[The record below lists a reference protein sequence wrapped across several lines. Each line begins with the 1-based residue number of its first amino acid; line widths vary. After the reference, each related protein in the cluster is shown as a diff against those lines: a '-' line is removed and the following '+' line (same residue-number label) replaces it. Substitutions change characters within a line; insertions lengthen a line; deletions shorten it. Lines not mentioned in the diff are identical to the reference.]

1 MGERHARI
9 FDSLRADA
17 LARLIDV
24 RSSID
29 HAYGKIAAE
38 LIREHFDIVLDKVR
52 TFLATGDAGSY
63 RRFASRYV
71 AIRVAEGF
79 SHENLIHSIV
89 AIGDVVAQVARSK
102 LDPSSD
108 REAFVREVTR
118 MNFVHARM
126 LVAFFAE
133 ELAERNAQ
141 RELLLGSVK

>member
-9 FDSLRADA
+9 FDALRAPV
-17 LARLIDV
+17 LARLVDV
-24 RSSID
+24 RGSID
-29 HAYGKIAAE
+29 HVYGKIPNAV
-38 LIREHFDIVLDKVR
+38 IREHFDIILDKVR

-63 RRFASRYV
+63 RRFSSRYL

-89 AIGDVVAQVARSK
+89 AIGDVVAQVARTE
-102 LDPSSD
+102 LEPSPE
-108 REAFVREVTR
+108 REGFIREVIR

-133 ELAERNAQ
+133 ELAERMAQ
-141 RELLLGSVK
+141 RELLLRSVK